1 VAVIGFL
8 HTADVHVPTFRGLLA
23 ELGPQHRDVHVVDAG
38 LLATARR
45 DGITAAVTA
54 GLAEKMRELSAAG
67 ARVVVC
73 TCSTLGEQA
82 ELLAAGAGATVLR
95 ADRPMAEAAVA
106 AGPRIAV
113 VAAVESTLEPT
124 LGLLRSTA
132 ERTATEITLTGAPC
146 PAAWELFLAGDLDG
160 YARAIAA
167 HTRAIATGADV
178 VVLAQASMAPAAALL
193 TDLAIPV
200 LTSPRTAVA
209 EAVRR
214 AG

>member
-8 HTADVHVPTFRGLLA
+8 HTAEVHVATFRGLLA
-23 ELGPQHRDVHVVDAG
+23 ELGPQHRDIHVVDAG

-45 DGITAAVTA
+45 DGITAEVKA
-54 GLAEKMRELSAAG
+54 GLADRMRELAG
-67 ARVVVC
+67 AEVIVC

-82 ELLAAGAGATVLR
+82 ELLGDGTVLR

-113 VAAVESTLEPT
+113 VVSTASTLEPT
-124 LGLLRSTA
+124 MSLLRSTA
-132 ERTATEITLTGAPC
+132 DRAGTEVTLIEAPC
-146 PAAWELFLAGDLDG
+146 PGAWALFLAGDLDG
-160 YARAIAA
+160 YARTVADHARGA
-167 HTRAIATGADV
+167 ATGADV
-178 VVLAQASMAPAAALL
+178 VVLAQASMTPAAALL
-193 TDLAIPV
+193 TDLLVPV

-214 AG
+214 ATGRD